1 MIVND
6 AAWEKLRK
14 QIEYHTEQDS
24 EITDVHINYQVKERK
39 NKNYL
44 KLNITIDKWNKI
56 TEQTDYKQ
64 EQKNNK
70 N

>member
-1 MIVND
+1 MIVNK

-14 QIEYHTEQDS
+14 QIEYHTQQDS

-44 KLNITIDKWNKI
+44 KLNITIDKWDKI